1 MKLDTHLNREDYLTI
16 LNAIDFALVNDA
28 SFEEYADNNSVIN
41 NLEPLRDSI
50 YTKFMQLGGH

>member
-1 MKLDTHLNREDYLTI
+1 MKLDTHLNREDYQTI

>member
-16 LNAIDFALVNDA
+16 LNAIDFAIVNDA

>member
-16 LNAIDFALVNDA
+16 LNAIDFAIVNDV

>member
-16 LNAIDFALVNDA
+16 LNAIDFAIINDA